1 MRFLKKLSYTKLL
14 VILYVVAQLGVIV
27 WYAANRLSSNEPIAV
42 EASQKIYVAV
52 EEDGKI
58 AVINPD
64 NQAVRYID
72 LSQTVNGTDTHY
84 APHNVQVA
92 PDGRTVWVTGN
103 VAGEHQHGS
112 APTKHLKKI
121 ASTLSP
127 F

>member
-27 WYAANRLSSNEPIAV
+27 WYAANRLSSNEPLAV
-42 EASQKIYVAV
+42 EASQKVYAAV

-58 AVINPD
+58 AVINPE
-64 NQAVRYID
+64 NQAVKYID

-103 VAGEHQHGS
+103 AAGEHQHGTS
-112 APTKHLKKI
+112 PLNRLKNL
-121 ASTLSP
+121 AGQLSL